1 MARGTGSPIDPDKLI
16 ADFKQYDRSVD
27 VVSAYHWLFTDT
39 KELPAT
45 VSHFERYPKI
55 QHSDGNAAT
64 PDFTVLF
71 KDGTG
76 IAAEIANL
84 ALHDNSV
91 EKLCKQLERYAALRC
106 LPDATGGFTPVD
118 VLDVIFLSPM
128 ETADAAVQRVLRDR
142 LDSPEHW
149 FKPKRRPVLIE
160 FAANPDRYVFRFW
173 PEKSVNGTLHMGDRN
188 PNYADFKEPLKIS
201 PVHFGP
207 NKIRYG
213 FMNDPVP
220 PLYMATRLW
229 MNVFPSEFGTG
240 ATEFTATAL
249 KIAGLLRAQYQHG
262 TADDVRA
269 AMGVLV
275 AAGLAAQTARNTWS
289 VTRRSLRR
297 DDHDVHVA
305 IAERV
310 GSLGKRLQTASRP
323 RRNKTQVDGQGTLFD
338 QAPETT
344 GPTST

>member
-1 MARGTGSPIDPDKLI
+1 MARGTGSPFDPDKLI
-16 ADFKQYDRSVD
+16 ADFRLYDRSVD
-27 VVSAYHWLFTDT
+27 VVSAYHWLFTET
-39 KELPAT
+39 AGLPAT

-55 QHSDGNAAT
+55 RHSDGKVAT

-71 KDGTG
+71 NDGTG

-91 EKLCKQLERYAALRC
+91 EKLCKQLDRYTTLTC
-106 LPDATGGFTPVD
+106 LPDATGTFTSVD
-118 VLDVIFLSPM
+118 MLDVVFLSPM
-128 ETADAAVQRVLRDR
+128 ETADAAVQRVFLDR
-142 LDSPEHW
+142 ADSLEHW

-173 PEKSVNGTLHMGDRN
+173 PEKSINGTLHMGDRD
-188 PNYADFKEPLKIS
+188 PNYANFKESLKIS

-220 PLYMATRLW
+220 SLYMATRLW
-229 MNVFPSEFGTG
+229 MNVFPSEFGAG
-240 ATEFTATAL
+240 ATEFTANAF

-262 TADDVRA
+262 TSDDVRA
-269 AMGVLV
+269 AMDVLV
-275 AAGLAAQTARNTWS
+275 AASLATETARNTWK
-289 VTRRSLRR
+289 VARRSLRR

-310 GSLGKRLQTASRP
+310 GNAGKRLHRTSRP
-323 RRNKTQVDGQGTLFD
+323 RVNKAPIDGQGTLFD
-338 QAPETT
+338 R
-344 GPTST
+344 

>member
-16 ADFKQYDRSVD
+16 ADYKLYDRSVD
-27 VVSAYHWLFTDT
+27 VVSAYHWLFTET
-39 KELPAT
+39 EGLPST
-45 VSHFERYPKI
+45 VAHFERYPKI
-55 QHSDGNAAT
+55 EHSDGNVAT

-71 KDGTG
+71 DDGTG

-84 ALHDNSV
+84 ARHDNSV
-91 EKLCKQLERYAALRC
+91 EKLCKQLDRYAALDC

-142 LDSPEHW
+142 ADNPEHW
-149 FKPKRRPVLIE
+149 FKPKRRPVIIE
-160 FAANPDRYVFRFW
+160 FAAIPDRYVFRLW
-173 PEKSVNGTLHMGDRN
+173 PEKSVNGTLHIGHRN
-188 PNYADFKEPLKIS
+188 PNYATFEESLKIR

-229 MNVFPSEFGTG
+229 MNVFPSEFGAG
-240 ATEFTATAL
+240 KTEFTATTA

-269 AMGVLV
+269 AMEILV
-275 AAGLAAQTARNTWS
+275 AAGLAAQTTRNTWRVS
-289 VTRRSLRR
+289 RRSLRR

-310 GSLGKRLQTASRP
+310 NMAGKRLHTASRP
-323 RRNKTQVDGQGTLFD
+323 RVNKKQVDGQGTLFD
-338 QAPETT
+338 QVTETT
-344 GPTST
+344 GLPRT